1 MTGATIRIAG
11 SRSSAARRA
20 PIAIGSPQKGHG
32 PFTRDPGRASVTAGY
47 QAYHHNAVTTA
58 APEQL
63 VVMLFD
69 GALRYSRRALNAFQA
84 GQLPQATQ
92 AIGRVTAIVN
102 ELNATLDTEAG
113 GEIAHNLRAIY
124 GFINRHLVEA
134 VRMADP
140 NRVQQAMALLAELR
154 EAFSEA
160 SKEVRAA

>member
-1 MTGATIRIAG
+1 MGDV
-11 SRSSAARRA
+11 
-20 PIAIGSPQKGHG
+20 
-32 PFTRDPGRASVTAGY
+32 PFTRDLGRPSVTAGY
-47 QAYHHNAVTTA
+47 QAYHHNAVATA

-69 GALRYSRRALNAFQA
+69 GALRFSRRAVTAFEA

-92 AIGRVTAIVN
+92 AVGRVTSIVN

-113 GEIAHNLRAIY
+113 GEIARNLRSIY

-134 VRMADP
+134 VRLTDP
-140 NRVQQAMALLAELR
+140 NRVRQAATLLGELR
-154 EAFSEA
+154 EAFAEA

>member
-1 MTGATIRIAG
+1 L
-11 SRSSAARRA
+11 
-20 PIAIGSPQKGHG
+20 
-32 PFTRDPGRASVTAGY
+32 TAGY
-47 QAYHHNAVTTA
+47 QAYHHNAVATA

-69 GALRYSRRALNAFQA
+69 GALRFSRRAVSAFEA

-92 AIGRVTAIVN
+92 AIGRVTSIVN

-113 GEIAHNLRAIY
+113 GEIARNLRSIY

-134 VRMADP
+134 IQLADP
-140 NRVQQAMALLAELR
+140 DRVRQAATLLGELR
-154 EAFSEA
+154 EAFAEA

>member
-1 MTGATIRIAG
+1 L
-11 SRSSAARRA
+11 
-20 PIAIGSPQKGHG
+20 
-32 PFTRDPGRASVTAGY
+32 TAGY
-47 QAYHHNAVTTA
+47 QAYHHNAVATA

-69 GALRYSRRALNAFQA
+69 GALRFSRRAVTAFEA

-92 AIGRVTAIVN
+92 AIGRVTSIVN

-113 GEIAHNLRAIY
+113 GEIARNLRSIY

-134 VRMADP
+134 IQLADP
-140 NRVQQAMALLAELR
+140 DRVRQAATLLGELR
-154 EAFSEA
+154 EAFAEA

>member
-1 MTGATIRIAG
+1 MITAN
-11 SRSSAARRA
+11 RSSRARRTPIRDGCPRTGRGPA
-20 PIAIGSPQKGHG
+20 P
-32 PFTRDPGRASVTAGY
+32 REPGRPSVTAGY

-69 GALRYSRRALNAFQA
+69 GALRFSRRAVNAYEA

-92 AIGRVTAIVN
+92 AVGRVTAIVN

-113 GEIAHNLRAIY
+113 GDIARNLRSIY
-124 GFINRHLVEA
+124 GFVNRHLLEA
-134 VRMADP
+134 VRLADP
-140 NRVQQAMALLAELR
+140 NRVRQASALLAELR
-154 EAFSEA
+154 EAFAEA

>member
-1 MTGATIRIAG
+1 M
-11 SRSSAARRA
+11 
-20 PIAIGSPQKGHG
+20 
-32 PFTRDPGRASVTAGY
+32 TAGY

-69 GALRYSRRALNAFQA
+69 GALRFSRRAVNAFEA

-92 AIGRVTAIVN
+92 AVGRVTAIVN

-113 GEIAHNLRAIY
+113 GDIARNLRSIY
-124 GFINRHLVEA
+124 GFVNRHLLEA
-134 VRMADP
+134 VRLSDP
-140 NRVQQAMALLAELR
+140 TRVRQAMNLLAELR

>member
-1 MTGATIRIAG
+1 M
-11 SRSSAARRA
+11 
-20 PIAIGSPQKGHG
+20 
-32 PFTRDPGRASVTAGY
+32 TAGY
-47 QAYHHNAVTTA
+47 QAYHHNAVATA

-69 GALRYSRRALNAFQA
+69 GALRFSRRAVTAFEA

-92 AIGRVTAIVN
+92 AIGRVTSIVN

-113 GEIAHNLRAIY
+113 GEIARNLRSIY

-134 VRMADP
+134 IQLADP
-140 NRVQQAMALLAELR
+140 DRVRQAATLLGELR
-154 EAFSEA
+154 EAFAEA

>member
-1 MTGATIRIAG
+1 M
-11 SRSSAARRA
+11 
-20 PIAIGSPQKGHG
+20 
-32 PFTRDPGRASVTAGY
+32 TAGY
-47 QAYHHNAVTTA
+47 QAYHHNAVATA

-69 GALRYSRRALNAFQA
+69 GALRFSRRAVTAFEA

-92 AIGRVTAIVN
+92 AVGRVTSIVN

-113 GEIAHNLRAIY
+113 GEIARNLRSIY

-134 VRMADP
+134 IQLADP
-140 NRVQQAMALLAELR
+140 DRVRQAATLLGELR
-154 EAFSEA
+154 EAFAEA

>member
-1 MTGATIRIAG
+1 
-11 SRSSAARRA
+11 
-20 PIAIGSPQKGHG
+20 
-32 PFTRDPGRASVTAGY
+32 VTAGY

-69 GALRYSRRALNAFQA
+69 GALRFSRRAVTAYEA
-84 GQLPQATQ
+84 GQLAQATQ

-113 GEIAHNLRAIY
+113 GEIARNLRSIY
-124 GFINRHLVEA
+124 GFVNRHLVES
-134 VRMADP
+134 VRMGDAE
-140 NRVQQAMALLAELR
+140 RVREAMGLLAELR
-154 EAFSEA
+154 EAFAEA

>member
-1 MTGATIRIAG
+1 L
-11 SRSSAARRA
+11 
-20 PIAIGSPQKGHG
+20 
-32 PFTRDPGRASVTAGY
+32 TAGY
-47 QAYHHNAVTTA
+47 QAYHHNAVATA

-69 GALRYSRRALNAFQA
+69 GALRFSRRAITAFEA

-92 AIGRVTAIVN
+92 AIGRVTSIVN

-113 GEIAHNLRAIY
+113 GEIARNLRSIY

-134 VRMADP
+134 IQLADP
-140 NRVQQAMALLAELR
+140 DRVRQAATLLGELR
-154 EAFSEA
+154 EAFAEA

>member
-1 MTGATIRIAG
+1 
-11 SRSSAARRA
+11 
-20 PIAIGSPQKGHG
+20 
-32 PFTRDPGRASVTAGY
+32 VTAGY

-69 GALRYSRRALNAFQA
+69 GALRFSRRAVNAFEA

-113 GEIAHNLRAIY
+113 GEIARNLRSIY
-124 GFINRHLVEA
+124 GFINRHLLEA
-134 VRMADP
+134 VRTGDP
-140 NRVQQAMALLAELR
+140 DRVRQSMGLLAELR

>member
-1 MTGATIRIAG
+1 
-11 SRSSAARRA
+11 
-20 PIAIGSPQKGHG
+20 
-32 PFTRDPGRASVTAGY
+32 VTAGY
-47 QAYHHNAVTTA
+47 QAYHHNAVATA

-69 GALRYSRRALNAFQA
+69 GALRFSRRAVTAFEA

-92 AIGRVTAIVN
+92 AVGRVTSIVN

-113 GEIAHNLRAIY
+113 GDIARNLRSIY

-134 VRMADP
+134 IQLGDPDRVR
-140 NRVQQAMALLAELR
+140 QAATLLGELR

>member
-1 MTGATIRIAG
+1 
-11 SRSSAARRA
+11 
-20 PIAIGSPQKGHG
+20 
-32 PFTRDPGRASVTAGY
+32 VTAGY

-69 GALRYSRRALNAFQA
+69 GALRFSRRAVNAYEA

-92 AIGRVTAIVN
+92 AVGRVTAIVN
-102 ELNATLDTEAG
+102 ELNATLDLEAG
-113 GEIAHNLRAIY
+113 GDIARNLRSIY
-124 GFINRHLVEA
+124 GFVNRHLVEA
-134 VRMADP
+134 VREADP
-140 NRVQQAMALLAELR
+140 NRVLQAAQLLAELR